1 MKLKLSTLGF
11 ALMLALFSA
20 SPPADDIEKIQLPDM
35 GDSSGTLISPA
46 QEKELG
52 EAFFRQ
58 LHAQVQINEDVEI
71 SHYIQSVGRSLV
83 LNSDVPTQPFYF
95 FVVVDNNINAFAGP
109 GGYIGVNAGLFLMT
123 EAESELT
130 SVMAHEIAH
139 VTQRHL
145 YRAFEAASRLS
156 IPTAAATL
164 AAILLGIKNPSMGQ
178 AAIMAIQAGNV
189 QAQIDFTRENE
200 QEADRIGMQTLVAAN
215 YDPRSMPTFFE
226 RLEQSTRFHGAGVPE
241 FLRTHP
247 VTVSRISDTR
257 GRAEQYPYRQYPDSL
272 NYALIKAKLRV
283 LTTTDN
289 AATLRYFQNN
299 KFQGLPEQRAV
310 AQYGEALMYLK
321 MQKTI
326 PAEMLLQPLLAHY
339 PDQPHYVT
347 AMARVAL
354 EAKQYDKALKLYQQA
369 IKRFPSNYA
378 VKFEYVTSLLKAG
391 QPKQAQQV
399 LQSLS
404 SIRQEKLLY
413 LEFMSQSYADL
424 KQQAQSH
431 RYLAEYYY
439 AIGSTETAILQ
450 IKLAQKMKP
459 IDHYLAEILEDRL
472 QFFMAEQIQ
481 QHDGQEPAGK
491 QRR

>member
-1 MKLKLSTLGF
+1 MLGLM
-11 ALMLALFSA
+11 LMLALFSA
-20 SPPADDIEKIQLPDM
+20 SPPAEDIEKIQLPDM
-35 GDSSGTLISPA
+35 GDSSGTLISPV
-46 QEKELG
+46 QEQELG

-71 SHYIQSVGRSLV
+71 SHYIQSVGKNLV
-83 LNSDVPTQPFYF
+83 VTSDNPSQPFYF
-95 FVVVDNNINAFAGP
+95 FVVLDNAINAFAGP

-200 QEADRIGMQTLVAAN
+200 QEADRIGMQTLAAAN

-247 VTVSRISDTR
+247 VTVSRIADTR

-272 NYALIKAKLRV
+272 TYALIKAKLKVATATDYAAV
-283 LTTTDN
+283 L
-289 AATLRYFQNN
+289 RFFQNN
-299 KFQGLPEQRAV
+299 KQQGLPEQRAV

-321 MQKTI
+321 MQKTV
-326 PAEMLLQPLLAHY
+326 PAELLLQPLVSRYPNEAHY
-339 PDQPHYVT
+339 LT
-347 AMARVAL
+347 ALARVAL

-369 IKRFPSNYA
+369 VKRFQSNYA
-378 VKFEYVTSLLKAG
+378 VKFEYVMSLLKAG
-391 QPKQAQQV
+391 QPKLAQQI

-404 SIRQEKLLY
+404 GVRQEKLLY
-413 LEFMSQSYADL
+413 LELMSQSYAEL
-424 KQQAQSH
+424 KQHAQSH

-459 IDHYLAEILEDRL
+459 LDHYLVEILEDRL
-472 QFFMAEQIQ
+472 QFFMAEQSQ
-481 QHDGQEPAGK
+481 QRDGQEPVGK
-491 QRR
+491 RR